1 MLDFS
6 AAYIINHSFL
16 HARFVL
22 HIYFFVVINFTFLSE
37 IYSLLIHALHSP
49 AFKKRNNEFIL
60 NPINHLIFHEKMS
73 FFMKKDETCSSCK
86 WAQSIYSKL

>member
-37 IYSLLIHALHSP
+37 IYSLSTYTCL
-49 AFKKRNNEFIL
+49 AFSCLKKRNNEFLL

-73 FFMKKDETCSSCK
+73 FFDEK
-86 WAQSIYSKL
+86 R